1 MSDERLKKGV
11 IEHLRWDDR
20 VNAADI
26 RVEVK
31 SGRLVL
37 TGRVPTYAAR
47 RAAER
52 GAMIVSRATAVQ
64 NQLVVA
70 PPESQRV
77 PSDAALE
84 ERVGHMLKW
93 NPDINASHVTAHARK
108 GAVRLDGAVDAYWK
122 KAKVEELAGSIA
134 GVREVQNHLAVVP
147 KENFT
152 DQVIGEQ
159 INAALRRRPSTEPSW
174 VYLKVEDGIV
184 TLSGTMPNWA
194 AYEATLEVAR
204 HSAGVLEIQN
214 YLKIG

>member
-1 MSDERLKKGV
+1 MSDERLKNDV
-11 IEHLRWDDR
+11 ADHLWWDER

-26 RVEVK
+26 RVKVQ
-31 SGRLVL
+31 SGRVLL

-52 GAMIVSRATAVQ
+52 DAMIVSRAACIQ
-64 NQLVVA
+64 NQLVVT
-70 PPESQRV
+70 PPKSQRV

-93 NPDINASHVTAHARK
+93 NPDIDAGHVTAHARE
-108 GAVRLDGAVDAYWK
+108 GTVRLDGAVDAYWK
-122 KAKVEELAGSIA
+122 KGKVEELAASIA
-134 GVREVQNHLAVVP
+134 GVREVQNHLAAVP
-147 KENFT
+147 TESLT
-152 DQVIGEQ
+152 DKVIGEQ
-159 INAALRRRPSTEPSW
+159 INAALRRRASTEPSW

-194 AYEATLEVAR
+194 AYEAALEVAR

-214 YLKIG
+214 YLKMG